1 MAYEMTN
8 VNTNQIIKTS
18 SPPLSS
24 SSSPPS
30 FFTITFEDGFIGMEI
45 RNRRAV
51 KNGAMVRKFHLNKDG
66 RIGQAQATGKIKR
79 YMQLLSVNDVDLTL
93 KPFQECLETYST
105 FCKNAKEH
113 RTDDLETYYLC
124 NTRRFKKIIFLLNV
138 KQLQQYLLFPP
149 NLSF

>member
-1 MAYEMTN
+1 MPN
-8 VNTNQIIKTS
+8 VNTNKIIKTS

-24 SSSPPS
+24 TSSPPS

-79 YMQLLSVNDVDLTL
+79 YMQLLSVNRIICAT
-93 KPFQECLETYST
+93 
-105 FCKNAKEH
+105 H
-113 RTDDLETYYLC
+113 DDLKNYFFAKRQT
-124 NTRRFKKIIFLLNV
+124 TTAVFT
-138 KQLQQYLLFPP
+138 FPP

>member
-8 VNTNQIIKTS
+8 VNKNQSIKTS
-18 SPPLSS
+18 PAPPPS

-93 KPFQECLETYST
+93 KPFHFHMRVMIVL
-105 FCKNAKEH
+105 
-113 RTDDLETYYLC
+113 
-124 NTRRFKKIIFLLNV
+124 
-138 KQLQQYLLFPP
+138 
-149 NLSF
+149 